1 MRIKK
6 FSDYEKLF
14 FENIGNKTIKEL
26 IDNFHLS
33 EYANPY
39 NAESLL
45 MGLKDLSD
53 GLESEFFRSAL
64 KEKEFLDIPIIAVTH
79 KNDDDNDIYSLMV
92 EEIYAGYYKTIH
104 FNLTAGSCS
113 FSLQLLP
120 GADQIIDLEGCKT
133 IGDFINKYA
142 K

>member
-26 IDNFHLS
+26 MDNFRLS

-45 MGLKDLSD
+45 MELKDLSD

-79 KNDDDNDIYSLMV
+79 KNDDDDIYSLMV

-113 FSLQLLP
+113 FSLKLLS
-120 GADQIIDLEGCKT
+120 GADRIIALEGCKT